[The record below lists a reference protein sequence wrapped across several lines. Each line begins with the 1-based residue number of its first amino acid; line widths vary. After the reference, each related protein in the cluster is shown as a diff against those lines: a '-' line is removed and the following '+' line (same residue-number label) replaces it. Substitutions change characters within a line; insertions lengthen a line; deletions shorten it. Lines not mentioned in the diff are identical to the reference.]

1 MKKLYVTLAAVLA
14 FNIAANAQNIY
25 VADYSANTI
34 DLITSDGNVSI
45 LASGLNNP
53 VGIAVNSSGTVYVS
67 DDGSGNIYYNAIQQ
81 YNPGTGIS
89 FYQHDIVD
97 SWLVKVSPTDTT
109 SKVSYSILTAA
120 TAAHSGPAPQPGDQ
134 CLGEFSVK
142 QLPWP
147 PTPTAVPPTYTCG
160 HSGPP

>member
-1 MKKLYVTLAAVLA
+1 MPAAYGTIFKLNKADGR
-14 FNIAANAQNIY
+14 
-25 VADYSANTI
+25 VASRVNPFPTI
-34 DLITSDGNVSI
+34 DPTIIVAGVLTADR
-45 LASGLNNP
+45 
-53 VGIAVNSSGTVYVS
+53 
-67 DDGSGNIYYNAIQQ
+67 SGNIYYNAIQQ

-120 TAAHSGPAPQPGDQ
+120 TAANSEPAPQPGDQ